1 MTKIICM
8 DLLAEDQGI
17 ALTTE
22 EKARIKD
29 AAAKYYESFNVN
41 AGFNGDCASGDKNIC
56 GTRACIGTFV
66 DFKTEPVAEAVT
78 EALAVTVRC
87 DDIPRCLVKIGGV
100 HIGTKHFKALELSFK
115 NNVVNL
121 HELIAGFADCECA
134 GHIRTITVY
143 ACAKVHNNEITVLN
157 LARTGIRMAK
167 RTVGTGT
174 DDGVE

>member
-1 MTKIICM
+1 M
-8 DLLAEDQGI
+8 
-17 ALTTE
+17 
-22 EKARIKD
+22 
-29 AAAKYYESFNVN
+29 
-41 AGFNGDCASGDKNIC
+41 
-56 GTRACIGTFV
+56 

-78 EALAVTVRC
+78 EALAVTVRR

-100 HIGTKHFKALELSFK
+100 HIGTKHFEALELSFK

-121 HELIAGFADCECA
+121 HELIAGFADCKCA
-134 GHIRTITVY
+134 GHIRTITAY
-143 ACAKVHNNEITVLN
+143 ACAKVHDNEITVLN